1 VLLQPGHFR
10 PPTLICAELQ
20 ADALAQFRR
29 DEAVGEAPVVSL
41 LGLTLEDLSV
51 AGEVHLRDYLDRIDA
66 LAAGEFT
73 VLISSYR
80 YYFRL
85 VEYLSRYTSE
95 PIRIALGVPNLGRIF
110 DEQKQLEGG
119 VLESLGR
126 LFKHQVKLL
135 VYPKL
140 DTETGELVT
149 AENFRMNSVLDVLYR
164 YLRDSGRIDAIETFN
179 RQHLYIRAEDVRQ
192 KLSEG
197 DPTWEDMVPTRVAQ
211 AIKEKELFG
220 YHAPT

>member
-1 VLLQPGHFR
+1 
-10 PPTLICAELQ
+10 
-20 ADALAQFRR
+20 
-29 DEAVGEAPVVSL
+29 
-41 LGLTLEDLSV
+41 
-51 AGEVHLRDYLDRIDA
+51 
-66 LAAGEFT
+66 
-73 VLISSYR
+73 
-80 YYFRL
+80 